1 MTAIT
6 LTPPGSTG
14 EHTAAL
20 PRRDRWVHLAE
31 QYAIWVRAATL
42 ALVLAVV
49 ILGIVLWVMGRLGT
63 DSIGYPSIWV
73 ISFIGASSVFLP
85 VPGMLA
91 LCIGVSSA
99 VGLNP
104 IVVGLAVA
112 SAETLGEMTG
122 YLGGVSGAGLLER
135 NRWYTR
141 FKWWLN
147 RKGGTALFIL
157 ATVPNPIFDLLGIAA
172 GAARYPVHKFLAIVF
187 VGKSIK
193 SIGIA
198 YACYLGVS
206 EITELIEWSPF

>member
-1 MTAIT
+1 M
-6 LTPPGSTG
+6 TPPGSTG

-104 IVVGLAVA
+104 ILVGLTVA

>member
-1 MTAIT
+1 MA
-6 LTPPGSTG
+6 PPGSSG
-14 EHTAAL
+14 ERTTAL
-20 PRRDRWVHLAE
+20 PSRDRWIHLAE
-31 QYAIWVRAATL
+31 QYAVWVRAATL

-73 ISFIGASSVFLP
+73 ISFVAASSVFLP

-99 VGLNP
+99 VGLDP
-104 IVVGLAVA
+104 ILVGLTVA

-157 ATVPNPIFDLLGIAA
+157 ATIPNPIFDLLGVAA

-187 VGKSIK
+187 AGKSIK

-206 EITELIEWSPF
+206 EITELIEWGPL